1 MADYRIRV
9 RLRAPLAT
17 PMHSGTL
24 FGHLCWALRDLRGE
38 QALEEWLQSCQEPP
52 LLLSDAFPV
61 GYLARPLLAPEARPA
76 PVGGAQRRAFIER
89 LEKEKLL
96 RKRASMAVEDFL
108 ALRGGLSEHSL
119 LQRLAQGSYDT
130 GRVERLRV
138 AHNTIN
144 RHTGTT
150 PAAGGLYFVQETWH
164 DLQASELDVYVRTHL
179 AADDLE
185 TLFAHVG
192 EQGFGRD
199 ASLGRGRF
207 SAQVNVADAA
217 LFQHSGNRLLSLSHG
232 VLSPNMAEPR
242 YRLHTHYGK
251 LGGLYATGPR
261 SPFKYPVRLM
271 RPGATFAPADSGPY
285 GALLE
290 GVHPH
295 HHEIRHYGWH
305 LCLPYTE
312 T

>member
-1 MADYRIRV
+1 MTEYRIRL

-17 PMHSGTL
+17 PMHSDTL
-24 FGHLCWALRDLRGE
+24 FGHLCWAVRDINGE
-38 QALEEWLQSCQEPP
+38 QALEKWLQSAPEPP
-52 LLLSDAFPV
+52 LLLSDAFPA
-61 GYLARPLLAPEARPA
+61 GYLPRPLLAPGARPA
-76 PVGGAQRRAFIER
+76 PVEGAQRRAFTER

-96 RKRASMAVEDFL
+96 RKGAWIAVEDFF
-108 ALRGGLSEHSL
+108 ALRGGLSERRL
-119 LQRLAQGSYDT
+119 LERLAGRPYDT
-130 GRVERLRV
+130 GRVEKLRV
-138 AHNTIN
+138 AHNTID

-164 DLQASELDVYVRTHL
+164 DLQASELDVYLRTNL
-179 AADDLE
+179 VADDLE
-185 TLFAHVG
+185 ALFAHVG

-207 SAQVNVADAA
+207 TAQVNVADPA
-217 LFQHSGNRLLSLSHG
+217 LFQHSGNRLLSVSHG
-232 VLSPNMAEPR
+232 VLSPNMVEPR
-242 YRLHTHYGK
+242 CRLHTHYGK

-271 RPGATFAPADSGPY
+271 RPGATFTPVDSGPY

-290 GVHPH
+290 GVHPRH
-295 HHEIRHYGWH
+295 PEIRHYGWH